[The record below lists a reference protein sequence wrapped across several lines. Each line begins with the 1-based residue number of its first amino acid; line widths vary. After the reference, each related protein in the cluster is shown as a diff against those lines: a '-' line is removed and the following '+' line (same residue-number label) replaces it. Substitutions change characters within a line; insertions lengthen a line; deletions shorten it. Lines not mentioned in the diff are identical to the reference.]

1 MPLAAALYGIL
12 LGLGFTTFVLSFGV
26 WALAGISLALG
37 DPAAG
42 LVIGA
47 AFGVGRALPVVLV
60 APVVDRRLG
69 VRCIELMAERPA
81 LYRLFRLGDAVTLGL
96 VAVALTTTHA
106 PPRPEPRFAAEL
118 TPPPRARR
126 LPTSARIGAGSCGS
140 AAKATAFPAKT
151 RRSAGPMRR

>member
-1 MPLAAALYGIL
+1 MPLAAALYGVL

-60 APVVDRRLG
+60 APVVDR
-69 VRCIELMAERPA
+69 
-81 LYRLFRLGDAVTLGL
+81 
-96 VAVALTTTHA
+96 
-106 PPRPEPRFAAEL
+106 
-118 TPPPRARR
+118 
-126 LPTSARIGAGSCGS
+126 GS
-140 AAKATAFPAKT
+140 ASGA
-151 RRSAGPMRR
+151 SS